1 MLAGTGFMLILA
13 IVAIVGVSYARDH
26 GRRHRSL
33 EQRSE
38 VVVALEN
45 LRYQGLRGAAMLSAT
60 AFTEDVAPLVD
71 LYREAVEERSQAFD
85 QSLAGL
91 KALGD
96 DDGVAVLEQFAA
108 EIDQEDA
115 ATEALIEAAL
125 ATDIST
131 RIEMGQLYFPLVWP
145 TAEARMA
152 GLSQLS
158 LREQAELASA
168 RTADHRASQ
177 MTTALMGGLSA
188 VALTGGTALVVMLVF
203 SVVRPLGLLRRSVKA
218 IIQGDLS
225 ARAEVSGPNEVASL
239 ARDFNLMVAGRQHAE
254 DGLRQVSR
262 QNELVLRAAGEGIFG
277 VDRQGRTTFANPA
290 AAQMLGCEVGDL
302 IGQTPFDVMH
312 RLKPD
317 GSPYPQE
324 ECLVCAAIND
334 GTVHRITDELFWRKD
349 GTSFPVEYI
358 VTPIRD
364 DHEEILGA
372 VVTFRDITERKRYEG
387 QLVHL
392 ASHDPLTDLFNRRRL
407 EEELDRE
414 LAEAER
420 YGTHGALVF
429 LDLDQFKDV
438 NDSLGHGVGDE
449 LLANLAVFLR
459 RRLRKTDI
467 VARPGGDEFC
477 IMLPHTD
484 AKEADAVARQLIE
497 TVQRHAF
504 VAGGRPITVT
514 ASAGVAFYPE
524 HGDTAEE
531 LLARADLAMY
541 QAKED
546 GRNTYRVYAPERNW
560 QEEIGSR
567 LGWRNRIQEAMEKD
581 RLMLYAQPILDLPRN
596 RISQYELLLRLDG
609 GDKIVPAKAFIDLAE
624 RFGMIQAID
633 RWVVTRAVHIIAEQE
648 RNGRDLRLEVNLS
661 GKAFSDAE
669 LLPLIQQELE
679 ATSIDP
685 ASLVLEVTETAAIA
699 NIGDAQGFVRTLK
712 GLGCRFALDDFG
724 VGFSSFNQL
733 KHLPVDYLKI
743 DGSFVLNLPVSPVD
757 QHMVRAMV
765 QVARGLAMKT
775 IAEFVGDEQTLRWL
789 REHGVDYA
797 QGYHIGR
804 PREISELLRDDT
816 EESGR
821 AA

>member
-13 IVAIVGVSYARDH
+13 IVAIVGLSYARDQ

-45 LRYQGLRGAAMLSAT
+45 VRYQALRGMTMLAAAVFAEDAT
-60 AFTEDVAPLVD
+60 PFID
-71 LYREAVEERSQAFD
+71 LYHETVEERSLALD

-91 KALGD
+91 SALGD
-96 DDGVAVLEQFAA
+96 EDGLAVLEQFAA
-108 EIDQEDA
+108 ETAREDA
-115 ATEALIEAAL
+115 TIEASVERAL
-125 ATDIST
+125 TADIST
-131 RIEMGQLYFPLVWP
+131 RIDMGQYYFPLMWP
-145 TAEARMA
+145 TTGARTTE
-152 GLSQLS
+152 LSQLS
-158 LREQAELASA
+158 LRQQAELASA
-168 RTADHRASQ
+168 GAAADRASQ
-177 MTTALMGGLSA
+177 MTTTLMVGLSA

-203 SVVRPLGLLRRSVKA
+203 SVVRPLRLLRGSVKA
-218 IIQGDLS
+218 ITQGDLS
-225 ARAEVSGPNEVASL
+225 VRAEVSGPSEVTSL
-239 ARDFNLMVAGRQHAE
+239 AQDFNLMVAGRQHAE
-254 DGLRQVSR
+254 EDLLRVSR
-262 QNELVLRAAGEGIFG
+262 QNELILKAAGEGIFG

-290 AAQMLGCEVGDL
+290 AARMIGCEVADL
-302 IGQTPFDVMH
+302 IGQGSHDVVH
-312 RLKPD
+312 RSKPD
-317 GSPYPQE
+317 GTLYPE
-324 ECLVCAAIND
+324 EQCLVCAAISD
-334 GTVHRITDELFWRKD
+334 GTVHRVTDELFWRKD

-364 DHEEILGA
+364 DHGEILGA

-387 QLVHL
+387 QLIHL

-420 YGTHGALVF
+420 YGTHGALLF

-438 NDSLGHGVGDE
+438 NDSLGHGAGDE
-449 LLANLAVFLR
+449 LLANLAVLLR

-477 IMLPHTD
+477 IMLSHTD
-484 AKEADAVARQLIE
+484 AEEADALAEQLIE
-497 TVQRHAF
+497 MVRHHPF
-504 VAGGRPITVT
+504 VIGGHPITVT

-546 GRNTYRVYAPERNW
+546 GRNTYRVYAPERKW

-567 LGWRNRIQEAMEKD
+567 LGWRNRVREAIDKD
-581 RLMLYAQPILDLPRN
+581 LLMLYAQPILDLPRN

-609 GDKIVPAKAFIDLAE
+609 GDKIVPAKAFVDIAE

-633 RWVVTRAVHIIAEQE
+633 RWVVTRAIHIIAEQM
-648 RNGRDLRLEVNLS
+648 RSGRDLRLEVNLS

-669 LLPLIQQELE
+669 LLPLIQRELE

-712 GLGCRFALDDFG
+712 ALGCRFALDDFG

-743 DGSFVLNLPVSPVD
+743 DGSFVLDLPVSPVD

-804 PREISELLRDDT
+804 PREVSELLRDAAQ
-816 EESGR
+816 ESR
-821 AA
+821 KAA